1 MSNSKIKKKDQDIL
15 IGSSYLIKNS
25 KKAPDRT
32 SYMIDNMELNKA
44 YLSNSND
51 DTDVSHLSKNL
62 LDVYKTRY
70 LEYRRLWLDQ
80 PKECIEKGIY
90 GQDMLEK
97 GYAPLC
103 IDIETAS
110 ICDLACEFCYRESLA
125 TPDKIIDRNLFYQIV
140 DQAVDMGVPSMKL
153 NWRGEPL
160 MNSRLPEMIA
170 YAKKKGIIEVIINT
184 NATHLS
190 EKMAYKLIDSGLDYM
205 IYSFDGGTKKTYEKM
220 RPGRFK
226 ENKFENV
233 YGNIVRF
240 SNIKKKL
247 GVKFPYTKIQMI
259 LTEDSSKEQDDFF
272 DLFNEYVD
280 EVTVTQYSERGGNI
294 KDLDFED
301 QMRYKKLCKEKGLPE
316 NSPYMR
322 NSNGNMSISD
332 SRSPCEQPYQRI
344 MVTYDGR
351 AAMCCFDWGAMHPV
365 GYVSSKCFSDEDA
378 DKRLILERIK
388 NKRKGFSLM
397 KNVVM
402 PPKFNQPK
410 KNIQTL
416 KDIWTGKEMERVRKA
431 HGAGKV
437 ESIKICEKCT
447 FKDTYS
453 WIDE

>member
-1 MSNSKIKKKDQDIL
+1 
-15 IGSSYLIKNS
+15 
-25 KKAPDRT
+25 
-32 SYMIDNMELNKA
+32 
-44 YLSNSND
+44 
-51 DTDVSHLSKNL
+51 
-62 LDVYKTRY
+62 
-70 LEYRRLWLDQ
+70 
-80 PKECIEKGIY
+80 
-90 GQDMLEK
+90 
-97 GYAPLC
+97 
-103 IDIETAS
+103 
-110 ICDLACEFCYRESLA
+110 
-125 TPDKIIDRNLFYQIV
+125 
-140 DQAVDMGVPSMKL
+140 
-153 NWRGEPL
+153 
-160 MNSRLPEMIA
+160 
-170 YAKKKGIIEVIINT
+170 
-184 NATHLS
+184 
-190 EKMAYKLIDSGLDYM
+190 
-205 IYSFDGGTKKTYEKM
+205 M

-322 NSNGNMSISD
+322 NSNGNISISD

-437 ESIKICEKCT
+437 K
-447 FKDTYS
+447 Y
-453 WIDE
+453 